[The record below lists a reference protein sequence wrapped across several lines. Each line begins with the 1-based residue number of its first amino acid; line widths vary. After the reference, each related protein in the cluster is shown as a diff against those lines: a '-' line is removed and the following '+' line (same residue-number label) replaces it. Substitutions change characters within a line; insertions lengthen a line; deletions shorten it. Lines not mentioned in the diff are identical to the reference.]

1 MVSDVN
7 PTTEEI
13 KANFKS
19 DRPIMGSVAD
29 VVTLIQS
36 SPFELLDHFPL
47 PPGVWCNGFY
57 TLMKEIIE
65 ESRGKYMD
73 NPEALKILEQFAID
87 PATYR
92 NNLNY
97 YNNEFFRSLATL
109 III

>member
-1 MVSDVN
+1 
-7 PTTEEI
+7 
-13 KANFKS
+13 
-19 DRPIMGSVAD
+19 
-29 VVTLIQS
+29 
-36 SPFELLDHFPL
+36 
-47 PPGVWCNGFY
+47 
-57 TLMKEIIE
+57 MKEIIE

-97 YNNEFFRSLATL
+97 YNYEFFRSLATL